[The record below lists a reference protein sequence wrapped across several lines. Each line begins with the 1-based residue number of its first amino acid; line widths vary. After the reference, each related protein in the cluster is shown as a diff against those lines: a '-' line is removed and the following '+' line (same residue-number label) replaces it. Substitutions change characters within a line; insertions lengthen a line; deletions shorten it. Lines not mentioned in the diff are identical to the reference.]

1 MIKLQTKVDKKIGL
15 EQNKPW
21 NESIKTIT
29 DAVSNFKYIKI
40 TKSLYFK

>member
-1 MIKLQTKVDKKIGL
+1 MIKLLQSKVDKKIGL

-40 TKSLYFK
+40 TNQFLF